1 MTAQLRPAIVMLLL
15 FTALTGLAYP
25 AAITGIAQ
33 LAFPSQANGSLV
45 RDGDKVIGSSLIGQG
60 FAGAGYFHGRPS
72 AAGKGYDGMNSSGSN
87 LGPTSKALKD
97 RITTDVAALRK
108 DGVTGTVPADLVTA
122 SGSGL
127 DPDISPAAAAVQ
139 VARVAAARNMTSAD
153 VDALVTANTAM
164 PIAGVLG
171 EPHINVLALN
181 RALDARHAPV
191 VDARHAPAGV
201 AQSAP

>member
-1 MTAQLRPAIVMLLL
+1 MTAQIRPAIVMLLL

-33 LAFPSQANGSLV
+33 AVFPTQANGSLV
-45 RDGDKVIGSSLIGQG
+45 RDGERIIGSSLVGQG

-72 AAGKGYDGMNSSGSN
+72 AAGKGYDGMASSGSN

-97 RITTDVAALRK
+97 RITTDVAALRS
-108 DGVTGTVPADLVTA
+108 DGVGGTVPADLVTA
-122 SGSGL
+122 SASGL

-139 VARVAAARNMTSAD
+139 VARVAAARQLAAGD
-153 VDALVTANTAM
+153 VAALVAANTAA
-164 PIAGVLG
+164 PLAGVLG
-171 EPHINVLALN
+171 EPRVNVLALN
-181 RALDARHAPV
+181 RALDARQA
-191 VDARHAPAGV
+191 ASGV

>member
-1 MTAQLRPAIVMLLL
+1 MPAQLRPAVVMLML

-45 RDGDKVIGSSLIGQG
+45 HDGDRIVGSSLIGQT
-60 FAGAGYFHGRPS
+60 FVGAGYFHGRPS
-72 AAGKGYDGMNSSGSN
+72 AAGKGYDGMGSSGSN
-87 LGPTSKALKD
+87 LGPTSKALHD
-97 RITTDVAALRK
+97 RIATDVEALRK
-108 DGVTGTVPADLVTA
+108 DGFTGTVPADLVTA

-139 VARVAAARNMTSAD
+139 VARVATERGLAANE
-153 VDALVTANTAM
+153 VEALVAANTAM

-181 RALDARHAPV
+181 RALDTRHAPI
-191 VDARHAPAGV
+191 DARHAPAGV
-201 AQSAP
+201 PQSAP

>member
-15 FTALTGLAYP
+15 FTLLTGLAYP

-33 LAFPSQANGSLV
+33 LAFPSEANGSLV
-45 RDGDKVIGSSLIGQG
+45 RDGDKIIGSSLIGQG
-60 FAGAGYFHGRPS
+60 FAGANYFHGRPS

-87 LGPTSKALKD
+87 LGPTAKALKD

-108 DGVTGTVPADLVTA
+108 DGVTGSVPADLVTA

-139 VARVAAARNMTSAD
+139 VARVAKARGIAASD
-153 VDALVTANTAM
+153 VEALVAANTAM

-181 RALDARHAPV
+181 RALDARHA
-191 VDARHAPAGV
+191 ATGV
-201 AQSAP
+201 AQPAP